1 MKQVTVSKIVVKPDP
16 DMVYKAVLDGQ
27 SYDIRIRYNQR
38 LTNVSSGN
46 PISADAFE
54 IWIGLS
60 GKAPILQ
67 TPLKTNR
74 NLLLPYKYRPDCP
87 QGILVLRDFTADS
100 SRADGEYYDPERV
113 SYTTLGDRFQIM
125 YISPQ

>member
-1 MKQVTVSKIVVKPDP
+1 MTVSKIVVKPDP

-54 IWIGLS
+54 IWVGLS
-60 GKAPILQ
+60 GKDPILQ
-67 TPLKTNR
+67 TPLKTNMYSSDFQ
-74 NLLLPYKYRPDCP
+74 LPVCLTFVPHPSVGCIP
-87 QGILVLRDFTADS
+87 G
-100 SRADGEYYDPERV
+100 
-113 SYTTLGDRFQIM
+113 
-125 YISPQ
+125 